1 MKGNIIFHEATI
13 IFISSV
19 LEQVAGGINSLD
31 INLLFVTK
39 KIHLYFNFHGK
50 KELRNLLLRK
60 WFRTVCSD
68 HPEQEN
74 EKISKKT
81 TLRKINTA
89 SDICQ
94 SNNVI
99 WIAFHFNSQPAVS
112 KWTALKVKYVQ
123 IKRLCVT
130 IVFSIIKSATQRG
143 IFREL
148 LGTQWWFIWSLQ
160 NDVFAHKSMFL
171 SYRWPLRT
179 LLQFELLSGVFHLR
193 ILPGL
198 WQTAAKD
205 LRSLLRIHLV
215 DEPVRPDRRPLRCH
229 SDALSS
235 MYRSWRQD
243 AWLPWRFSVG
253 CFQRSFTF

>member
-1 MKGNIIFHEATI
+1 M
-13 IFISSV
+13 
-19 LEQVAGGINSLD
+19 
-31 INLLFVTK
+31 
-39 KIHLYFNFHGK
+39 
-50 KELRNLLLRK
+50 
-60 WFRTVCSD
+60 
-68 HPEQEN
+68 
-74 EKISKKT
+74 
-81 TLRKINTA
+81 
-89 SDICQ
+89 
-94 SNNVI
+94 
-99 WIAFHFNSQPAVS
+99 
-112 KWTALKVKYVQ
+112 KYVQ
-123 IKRLCVT
+123 IKRLFVT
-130 IVFSIIKSATQRG
+130 IVFSIIKWATQRG

-229 SDALSS
+229 SHSHSHDVKMCGYHGDSQLAASSGLLLSS
-235 MYRSWRQD
+235 GDNIKTAGFRRHHDNFQNTIRICVSAHTLLFAATFDNTDVLHRVQALEKND
-243 AWLPWRFSVG
+243 NSCFTVTILPSITPSEAKRRLRNLLCKARRTRRVCTGSLLHNRYLF
-253 CFQRSFTF
+253 RPPY

>member
-198 WQTAAKD
+198 WQSCE
-205 LRSLLRIHLV
+205 RSSQLTSNTPRW
-215 DEPVRPDRRPLRCH
+215 RTC
-229 SDALSS
+229 A
-235 MYRSWRQD
+235 SWSPTVT
-243 AWLPWRFSVG
+243 LP
-253 CFQRSFTF
+253 